1 MTMSQVSRWLP
12 QALVGGGILVVLLS
26 TNPFRFVENGQN
38 LVVFSWFSGVQSSPL
53 QPGFHVITPVVTS
66 TYPFDIKTRAL
77 TWKDQDATAY
87 GPRLVSL
94 SRDGQVIRSE
104 VTLQFR
110 VSDPARVFTVLG
122 PDPIYEDRIAP
133 IVRSVIASETAA
145 FSAQALYSTER
156 PVLQAQIRERLST
169 YLQEFGITVIDLLL
183 RDVTFD
189 PDFVAAIEAKTIAE
203 NQLAQKEFEIEE
215 ARQNARSTVAAAQ
228 GEAGRLE
235 AKADALNQNPE
246 YLNVVKSGVLG
257 DTLDTLITE

>member
-1 MTMSQVSRWLP
+1 
-12 QALVGGGILVVLLS
+12 
-26 TNPFRFVENGQN
+26 
-38 LVVFSWFSGVQSSPL
+38 
-53 QPGFHVITPVVTS
+53 
-66 TYPFDIKTRAL
+66 
-77 TWKDQDATAY
+77 
-87 GPRLVSL
+87 
-94 SRDGQVIRSE
+94 
-104 VTLQFR
+104 
-110 VSDPARVFTVLG
+110 
-122 PDPIYEDRIAP
+122 
-133 IVRSVIASETAA
+133 
-145 FSAQALYSTER
+145 
-156 PVLQAQIRERLST
+156 VLQAQIRERLST